1 MQNVLEILSVAVE
14 FLVGLICLFMAFKTI
29 TAKKFL
35 PFHEQANGG
44 SWETVNPQLQSV
56 ILTILKI
63 SGLGFMIVGLLLIIF
78 PAAGYLLA
86 TPFIRYEA
94 PVLGFIYSVGLYL
107 FNYKLFQKTNAATPW
122 KASLVSAAL
131 LLVGI
136 TLAAISDILY
146 L

>member
-14 FLVGLICLFMAFKTI
+14 FLVGLICLVMADKTI
-29 TAKKFL
+29 RSKKFL
-35 PFHEQANGG
+35 PFHEQAYGG
-44 SWETVNPQLQSV
+44 SWDTINPQLQSV

-63 SGLGFMIVGLLLIIF
+63 SGLGFLVVGLMLMIF
-78 PAAGYLLA
+78 PTVSYLLA
-86 TPFIRYEA
+86 VPFIRYEVPA
-94 PVLGFIYSVGLYL
+94 LGFIYSVGLYL
-107 FNYKLFQKTNAATPW
+107 FNYKLFQKTNAASPW

-136 TLAAISDILY
+136 ILAGISDILY